1 MKLLYQIK
9 AIELGG
15 TCMYI
20 HTYIHTYVRTYIHTY
35 IQTYRHTDIHTY
47 IHIILYPLT
56 KDGTSLP
63 RPQANGSESLDLLV
77 DAADRVYKS
86 PELCSVGDGY
96 LGGLGG

>member
-20 HTYIHTYVRTYIHTY
+20 YTYIHTY
-35 IQTYRHTDIHTY
+35 IY
-47 IHIILYPLT
+47 IILYPLT

-96 LGGLGG
+96 LGGLGGWGKIPHEDSEL